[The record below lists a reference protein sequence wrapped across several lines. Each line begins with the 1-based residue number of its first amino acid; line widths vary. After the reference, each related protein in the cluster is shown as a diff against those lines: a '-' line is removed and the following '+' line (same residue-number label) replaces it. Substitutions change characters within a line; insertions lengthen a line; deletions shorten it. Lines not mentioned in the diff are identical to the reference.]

1 MLSSI
6 LQIPYL
12 FLLLWRKRS
21 MFLAGFW
28 NDSSDWSAP
37 EGSAFDLYKSVI
49 AVSLGVDSHGEIS
62 EERLS

>member
-1 MLSSI
+1 
-6 LQIPYL
+6 
-12 FLLLWRKRS
+12 

-28 NDSSDWSAP
+28 NDSSDWSAL